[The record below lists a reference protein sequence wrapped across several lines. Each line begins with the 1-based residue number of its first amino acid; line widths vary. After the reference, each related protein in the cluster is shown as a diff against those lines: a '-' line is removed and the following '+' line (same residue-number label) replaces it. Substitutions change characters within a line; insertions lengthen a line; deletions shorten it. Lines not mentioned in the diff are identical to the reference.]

1 MESKGLIKIM
11 KLPNYST
18 ASGKRVDGIAYTFI
32 LDFLSE
38 NMSILNIEQLDA
50 IENYNFSPEVME
62 YTNPTSKTQYEKIG
76 EMIGEYKFQLQS
88 NKGQS
93 R

>member
-1 MESKGLIKIM
+1 MRSKGLIKM
-11 KLPNYST
+11 MTLPNYST
-18 ASGKRVDGIAYTFI
+18 ESGKRVDGIAYTFI

-50 IENYNFSPEVME
+50 IENYNFPPEVME
-62 YTNPTSKTQYEKIG
+62 YTNPTSKTQYEEIG
-76 EMIGEYKFQLQS
+76 GMIGEYKFQLQS

>member
-1 MESKGLIKIM
+1 MKSKGFIEM
-11 KLPNYST
+11 QTLPNYST
-18 ASGKRVDGIAYTFI
+18 ASGKRIDGIAYTFT

-38 NMSILNIEQLDA
+38 YISILNIEQLDA
-50 IENYNFSPEVME
+50 IKTYNCSPEVME
-62 YTNPTSKTQYEKIG
+62 YTNPTSKIKHEKID
-76 EMIGEYKFQLQS
+76 EIIEDYKFQLQS